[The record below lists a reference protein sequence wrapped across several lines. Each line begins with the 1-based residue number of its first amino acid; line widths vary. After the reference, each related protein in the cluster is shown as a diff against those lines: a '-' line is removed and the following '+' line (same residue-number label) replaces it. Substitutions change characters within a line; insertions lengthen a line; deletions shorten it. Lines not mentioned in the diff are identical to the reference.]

1 MPKKVRVPPGSRNP
15 ENDRYHLP
23 RSQSS
28 WSRVETRVSCPEAR
42 VRHEKDDSFRTVRC
56 RHCQC
61 IFYLC
66 RRDDRVQCYC
76 SAPCREAGRQ
86 ESCRAASAERGWACG
101 PRAEAEGVPAEKNRD
116 GSGFAKTGPGP
127 YGVHGRRPLSGVGRR
142 GSRPEKEYTR

>member
-15 ENDRYHLP
+15 ENDRCHLP

-28 WSRVETRVSCPEAR
+28 RSQVETRVSCPEAR

-66 RRDDRVQCYC
+66 RRDDRGQCYC
-76 SAPCREAGRQ
+76 SAPCREAGR
-86 ESCRAASAERGWACG
+86 ERKA
-101 PRAEAEGVPAEKNRD
+101 
-116 GSGFAKTGPGP
+116 
-127 YGVHGRRPLSGVGRR
+127 VGRR
-142 GSRPEKEYTR
+142 DAGISRARMGVRTTRGGRRSTDGKKP